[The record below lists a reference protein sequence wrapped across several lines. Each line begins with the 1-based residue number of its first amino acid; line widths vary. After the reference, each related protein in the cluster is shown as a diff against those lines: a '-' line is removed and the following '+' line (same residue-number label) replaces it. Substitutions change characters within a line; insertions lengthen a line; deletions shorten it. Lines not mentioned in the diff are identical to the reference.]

1 MFIKLGI
8 LAACIV
14 VGGLIFA
21 NEVDMFL
28 PTTSATLT
36 DSLKTDVANL
46 GNNATVA
53 VEKRMEESVGD
64 VLDETTSIA
73 SNQITKMGEKI
84 SIELAEVRES
94 TKQVMNTLY
103 DTLSNTITGIHLWIQ

>member
-1 MFIKLGI
+1 MFIKLAI
-8 LAACIV
+8 LAAGLV

-28 PTTSATLT
+28 PATSAALT
-36 DSLKTDVANL
+36 DSLKVDANNFS
-46 GNNATVA
+46 NNATDA
-53 VEKRMEESVGD
+53 VEKRMDESVGE

-73 SNQITKMGEKI
+73 TNQIRNLGEKI

-94 TKQVMNTLY
+94 TEQVMRTLY
-103 DTLSNTITGIHLWIQ
+103 DTLSNTITGIKL

>member
-8 LAACIV
+8 FAAALV
-14 VGGLIFA
+14 VGGMIFA

-36 DSLKTDVANL
+36 DSLKTDISNL

-53 VEKRMEESVGD
+53 VEKRMEESVGE

-73 SNQITKMGEKI
+73 SNQITKIGQKI
-84 SIELAEVRES
+84 SSELAEIRES
-94 TKQVMNTLY
+94 TEQVMRTLY
-103 DTLSNTITGIHLWIQ
+103 NTLSNTITGIHL

>member
-8 LAACIV
+8 LAAALV

-28 PTTSATLT
+28 PATSAALT
-36 DSLKTDVANL
+36 DSIKEDVTNL

-53 VEKRMEESVGD
+53 VEKRMEESVGE
-64 VLDETTSIA
+64 VLEETTSIV
-73 SNQITKMGEKI
+73 SNQISNFGQKI

-94 TKQVMNTLY
+94 TEQVMRTLY
-103 DTLSNTITGIHLWIQ
+103 DTLTSIHL

>member
-8 LAACIV
+8 LAAGLV

-21 NEVDMFL
+21 NEIDMFL
-28 PTTSATLT
+28 PATSAALT
-36 DSLKTDVANL
+36 DSLKVDVTNL

-53 VEKRMEESVGD
+53 VEKRMDESVRE

-73 SNQITKMGEKI
+73 SNQIRNMGEKI

-94 TKQVMNTLY
+94 TEQVMGTLY
-103 DTLSNTITGIHLWIQ
+103 DTIMRIQL